1 LAEVLR
7 SQHRPS
13 HGSHTKLEFQLEA
26 IMAVRNGAI
35 VEAALGA
42 AGTSPVDGQAVN
54 QRFVDDVD

>member
-1 LAEVLR
+1 
-7 SQHRPS
+7 
-13 HGSHTKLEFQLEA
+13 
-26 IMAVRNGAI
+26 MAVRNGAI